1 MVRKLLC
8 IIVFVTLAPALLL
21 AQDGKIRG
29 KVVDRQTNEPLIG
42 ANILIE
48 GTSLGASTDVN
59 GEYII
64 LSVPPG
70 SYSVKA
76 SYIGY
81 GAVTVSNIR
90 VSANLTTTQDIQ
102 LSSTAIQTSEIE
114 VVAERPLIQRN
125 TTNTVRI
132 NTQENIRNL
141 PIRGLTSFLA
151 LEAGVVAK
159 DGSLHVRGGR
169 AGEVAFFMDG
179 ANITNPFT
187 NTLSNANNGGV
198 IQEALEEFQLQTGG
212 FTAEF
217 GGAASGIVRSTLRT
231 GGSSYKLT
239 VDAQTDDF
247 AKPGEEF
254 LGTTA
259 TGFRNVILT
268 AGGPLTEGI
277 RFFLTGQHNYQRQ
290 SQPLF
295 LEPFRFDNLA
305 TDALGNRTQGE
316 LLPNGG
322 TLEYKRNYLYNN
334 WIFTNSGV
342 GTLLFDLNQIAQL
355 PLKVKL
361 SGNYIYSKSPTGTGW
376 PNGLTNYFRNPQRL
390 AMSENTTAFGNIRV
404 THLLSAT
411 TFYEV
416 GVSYQNVATRGS
428 FDQDF
433 QDNWKL
439 YVDSAAFAAKG
450 YDTSEWRTRYQGP
463 YGYSV
468 IFQFPSQNGF
478 GHPVGPNN
486 FYSRND
492 QRQYGLTLDFVSQVN
507 SRWELKAGG
516 SLDSWT
522 MRRFQVNNIQ
532 GYRQFLDS
540 DQNGTDERTFTTDY
554 ERRVRLAGNGVT
566 TNYGYDVDGNKTE
579 GISYML
585 PNGSNITLDGP
596 RKPLF
601 AAAYIQNKFEY
612 NDLILN
618 FGTRFEYFDPK
629 LVAIPL
635 TTNPN
640 TGLEDY
646 QEPPVD
652 QNLGI
657 VEEDKLIETD
667 PVSYLLPRLNFAF
680 PVTDRT
686 VFYAQYGKY
695 AQLPSLSQLF
705 ISNSQLSNVVNP
717 STRSPYNL
725 GGSAVPFTAKPERN
739 TQYEMGIRQSLS
751 DDFALTLSG
760 FYKDLRNQMQLRK
773 TYNSAGLPIFVSFQN
788 EDFGTIKGLEM
799 SMELRRTQR
808 LAAKVNYTLS
818 DARGTGSNS
827 RSSQNSVTDE
837 ASARFPNFINPL
849 DFNQTHRGSVML
861 DYRFAKNDG
870 GAILEGFGANIILS
884 FNSGRSYTKV
894 EEPQNLGQS
903 SPWNVG
909 VRALVD
915 SRSRNPVEPINAST
929 TPWVFNVDLNLS
941 KVFFMDLFNVEVY
954 ARVLNLLNA
963 KQILNV
969 YPTTGTPDDDGWL
982 KSPFAE
988 PYKVIPLYEQFY
1000 RAINLQNR
1008 WAYTGVAANLFG
1020 FGGGAGGQSGLDLF
1034 GAPRQIIF
1042 GARFEM

>member
-1 MVRKLLC
+1 
-8 IIVFVTLAPALLL
+8 
-21 AQDGKIRG
+21 
-29 KVVDRQTNEPLIG
+29 
-42 ANILIE
+42 
-48 GTSLGASTDVN
+48 
-59 GEYII
+59 
-64 LSVPPG
+64 
-70 SYSVKA
+70 
-76 SYIGY
+76 
-81 GAVTVSNIR
+81 
-90 VSANLTTTQDIQ
+90 
-102 LSSTAIQTSEIE
+102 
-114 VVAERPLIQRN
+114 
-125 TTNTVRI
+125 
-132 NTQENIRNL
+132 
-141 PIRGLTSFLA
+141 
-151 LEAGVVAK
+151 
-159 DGSLHVRGGR
+159 
-169 AGEVAFFMDG
+169 
-179 ANITNPFT
+179 
-187 NTLSNANNGGV
+187 
-198 IQEALEEFQLQTGG
+198 
-212 FTAEF
+212 
-217 GGAASGIVRSTLRT
+217 
-231 GGSSYKLT
+231 
-239 VDAQTDDF
+239 
-247 AKPGEEF
+247 
-254 LGTTA
+254 
-259 TGFRNVILT
+259 
-268 AGGPLTEGI
+268 
-277 RFFLTGQHNYQRQ
+277 
-290 SQPLF
+290 
-295 LEPFRFDNLA
+295 
-305 TDALGNRTQGE
+305 
-316 LLPNGG
+316 
-322 TLEYKRNYLYNN
+322 
-334 WIFTNSGV
+334 
-342 GTLLFDLNQIAQL
+342 
-355 PLKVKL
+355 
-361 SGNYIYSKSPTGTGW
+361 
-376 PNGLTNYFRNPQRL
+376 
-390 AMSENTTAFGNIRV
+390 
-404 THLLSAT
+404 
-411 TFYEV
+411 
-416 GVSYQNVATRGS
+416 
-428 FDQDF
+428 
-433 QDNWKL
+433 
-439 YVDSAAFAAKG
+439 
-450 YDTSEWRTRYQGP
+450 
-463 YGYSV
+463 
-468 IFQFPSQNGF
+468 
-478 GHPVGPNN
+478 
-486 FYSRND
+486 
-492 QRQYGLTLDFVSQVN
+492 
-507 SRWELKAGG
+507 
-516 SLDSWT
+516 
-522 MRRFQVNNIQ
+522 
-532 GYRQFLDS
+532 
-540 DQNGTDERTFTTDY
+540 
-554 ERRVRLAGNGVT
+554 
-566 TNYGYDVDGNKTE
+566 
-579 GISYML
+579 
-585 PNGSNITLDGP
+585 
-596 RKPLF
+596 
-601 AAAYIQNKFEY
+601 
-612 NDLILN
+612 
-618 FGTRFEYFDPK
+618 
-629 LVAIPL
+629 PL

-652 QNLGI
+652 RNLGI